1 MMNPAE
7 FANIAESEANFWW
20 YAGMR
25 QIMFALLDPVAR
37 HERLGAV
44 LEAGCGTGHFSRELQ
59 QRYGWR
65 MHSLDV
71 AMEGLHYGRTY
82 GLDAMVQADIC
93 ALPYRTGAFDG
104 VVSMD
109 VIVHLERGREHL
121 PLQEFAR
128 VLRPGGL
135 LALRVSALDI
145 LRSHHS
151 QHAMERQR
159 FTRERLEQAVA
170 AAGLDV
176 LRVSYA
182 NALLLPVALFKF
194 RVWEPLAGGEP
205 DSGVKPVPG
214 WLNRILRAPLA
225 LESRWLGRG
234 GSFPAGQSLVLLARR
249 RGGAARLAATP
260 AAAA

>member
-20 YAGMR
+20 YSGMR

-37 HERLGAV
+37 QERLGPV
-44 LEAGCGTGHFSRELQ
+44 LEAGCGTGHFSRELGR
-59 QRYGWR
+59 RYGWR
-65 MHSLDV
+65 MHSLDL
-71 AMEGLHYGRTY
+71 AMEGLQYGRTY

-93 ALPYRTGAFDG
+93 SLPYRTGAFDG
-104 VVSMD
+104 VVCMD
-109 VIVHLERGREHL
+109 VIVHLERGRERQ
-121 PLQEFAR
+121 PLEEFAR

-159 FTRERLEQAVA
+159 FTRERLEEAVG

-182 NALLLPVALFKF
+182 NAFLLPVALFKF
-194 RVWEPLAGGEP
+194 RVWEPLTGAQL

-214 WLNRILRAPLA
+214 WLNRVLHAPLE

-249 RGGAARLAATP
+249 RSASARVAATAT
-260 AAAA
+260 AA

>member
-20 YAGMR
+20 YRGMR
-25 QIMFALLDPVAR
+25 EIMFAVLDPVAR
-37 HERLGAV
+37 QRQLGPV
-44 LEAGCGTGHFSRELQ
+44 LEAGCGTGHFSRELER
-59 QRYGWR
+59 RYGWR
-65 MHSLDV
+65 MHPLDL
-71 AMEGLHYGRTY
+71 AMEGLQYGRGY
-82 GLDAMVQADIC
+82 GLNAMVQADIC

-109 VIVHLERGREHL
+109 VIVHLARGREHE
-121 PLQEFAR
+121 PLNEFAR

-145 LRSHHS
+145 LSSHHS
-151 QHAMERQR
+151 RHAMERQR
-159 FTRERLEQAVA
+159 FTRARLTEAVH

-194 RVWEPLAGGEP
+194 RVWEPLTGGQP

-214 WLNRILRAPLA
+214 WLDNLLHAPLA
-225 LESRWLGRG
+225 LEARWLARG
-234 GSFPAGQSLVLLARR
+234 GAFPAGQSLVLLARR
-249 RGGAARLAATP
+249 RAGGGGAEFSATP
-260 AAAA
+260 